1 MSPAANRPEQPKIG
15 VLIRAAMFAAATAA
29 LAYVAFPLPF
39 SPVPITGQSFGAM
52 IAGLLLPPRAAMASQ
67 LAYLLAGA
75 VGLPVYAGGRAGLG
89 ILLGP
94 TGGYLWGLVAGS
106 YITSAMVESSARRTR
121 IPMTSRCIA
130 ASIIGGV
137 VVLYALGV
145 IQLALTARLGWLQA
159 LVVGA
164 LPYLPG
170 DVVKASVAGI
180 AGARLMRYR

>member
-1 MSPAANRPEQPKIG
+1 
-15 VLIRAAMFAAATAA
+15 
-29 LAYVAFPLPF
+29 
-39 SPVPITGQSFGAM
+39 
-52 IAGLLLPPRAAMASQ
+52 
-67 LAYLLAGA
+67 
-75 VGLPVYAGGRAGLG
+75 
-89 ILLGP
+89 
-94 TGGYLWGLVAGS
+94 
-106 YITSAMVESSARRTR
+106 
-121 IPMTSRCIA
+121 MTSRCIA

-170 DVVKASVAGI
+170 DVVACVAGI

>member
-1 MSPAANRPEQPKIG
+1 
-15 VLIRAAMFAAATAA
+15 
-29 LAYVAFPLPF
+29 
-39 SPVPITGQSFGAM
+39 
-52 IAGLLLPPRAAMASQ
+52 
-67 LAYLLAGA
+67 
-75 VGLPVYAGGRAGLG
+75 
-89 ILLGP
+89 
-94 TGGYLWGLVAGS
+94 
-106 YITSAMVESSARRTR
+106 MVESSARRAR
-121 IPMTSRCIA
+121 IPTTSRCIA